1 MDHRGQ
7 GAARAAS
14 SRATTLSF
22 KKNSAG
28 ILPQFERLWSECLP
42 SFAQRRV
49 AERAQ
54 TLALSSLLCLGRH
67 TVTGLLTTSGSQF
80 HDWTAPYRLF
90 SLDRLPMP
98 DIFSVVR
105 RAVASSLPAGAP
117 FRAVLDDTL
126 LRRSGLHTPG
136 VAWRRDPLGP
146 KFQTNFVRAQRFLQV
161 SAVMPGQEDTF
172 RLTPIAFFH
181 APTVPKPKPK
191 ATEKEL
197 AQYRLD

>member
-14 SRATTLSF
+14 SGATTLSF

-42 SFAQRRV
+42 SFNQRRV
-49 AERAQ
+49 ADRAQ
-54 TLALSSLLCLGRH
+54 TLALSALLCLGRH

-80 HDWTAPYRLF
+80 QDWSAAFRLF
-90 SLDRLPMP
+90 SRDRLPLPEM
-98 DIFSVVR
+98 FSVVR
-105 RAVASSLPAGAP
+105 RAVSDELPPGAP
-117 FRAVLDDTL
+117 FRAVMDDTL

-146 KFQTNFVRAQRFLQV
+146 RFQSNFVRPQRFLQV
-161 SAVMPGQEDTF
+161 SAAMPGSAGVY
-172 RLTPIAFFH
+172 RLAPIAFVH
-181 APTVPKPKPK
+181 APTPQKPKRT
-191 ATEKEL
+191 ASV
-197 AQYRLD
+197 